1 MLDKLSLG
9 VAVAAAVALAAK
21 LVLTAGV
28 TDLQKEVAAR
38 QQTLAASQVLGH
50 GEPACGTRFT
60 AHVRHASTGPAL
72 MPGEDHGASRSIAVI
87 ALLIGLLTLLADQ
100 VAGIVRL
107 SATREEL
114 TEARAQQEAPLEQA
128 RRIEKQLDALASGT
142 AELAAQGNPN
152 AAAIVATLQ
161 AQGVSIKTPAAAAQ

>member
-1 MLDKLSLG
+1 
-9 VAVAAAVALAAK
+9 
-21 LVLTAGV
+21 
-28 TDLQKEVAAR
+28 
-38 QQTLAASQVLGH
+38 
-50 GEPACGTRFT
+50 
-60 AHVRHASTGPAL
+60 